1 MFATT
6 GYARSPGNRAYDVT
20 PDDQRFVMLR
30 LVVDSAAPPP
40 AQLVFVDNWLREL
53 DTKLKQ
59 P

>member
-30 LVVDSAAPPP
+30 LVADSAAPTP
-40 AQLVFVDNWLREL
+40 AQLVFVDNWFREL
-53 DTKLKQ
+53 TAKLTR